1 MSLVSIIMP
10 YYKKEPYIRDS
21 IKSILNQSYQN
32 FEIIIINDDNENK
45 DFINKISNLDHRIK
59 LIHNNRNLGAGL
71 SRNKGIK
78 LSKGEYIAF
87 CDCDDLWKKNK
98 LEIQLNFMK
107 QFNLNFCY
115 TSYDVIDKNSDFINI
130 RNAPN
135 YVDFKKLRNSCDI
148 GLSTIIIKKN
158 IFDNN
163 KYQFTNLKTKEDYLL
178 WMELARDGIEMK
190 GIDNSLT
197 SWRKSKDSLSSS
209 TVQKLIDGYRV
220 YRVHLGYSRLKSLF
234 CLIVL
239 SINFILKN

>member
-1 MSLVSIIMP
+1 
-10 YYKKEPYIRDS
+10 
-21 IKSILNQSYQN
+21 
-32 FEIIIINDDNENK
+32 
-45 DFINKISNLDHRIK
+45 
-59 LIHNNRNLGAGL
+59 
-71 SRNKGIK
+71 
-78 LSKGEYIAF
+78 
-87 CDCDDLWKKNK
+87 
-98 LEIQLNFMK
+98 MK

-209 TVQKLIDGYRV
+209 TIQKLIDGYRV
-220 YRVHLGYSRLKSLF
+220 YRVHLGYGTLKSLF
-234 CLIVL
+234 SLIVL
-239 SINFILKN
+239 SINFILKK

>member
-1 MSLVSIIMP
+1 MP
-10 YYKKEPYIRDS
+10 YYKKELYVS
-21 IKSILNQSYQN
+21 ESVESILNQSYTN
-32 FEIIIINDDNENK
+32 FEIILINDDENRN
-45 DFINKISNLDHRIK
+45 FINKISNLDHRIK
-59 LIHNNRNLGAGL
+59 LIHNNINLGAGL

-209 TVQKLIDGYRV
+209 TIQKLIDGYRV
-220 YRVHLGYSRLKSLF
+220 YRVHLGYGTLKSLF
-234 CLIVL
+234 SLIVL
-239 SINFILKN
+239 SINFILKK